1 MKKLLTLLT
10 CLCLFAPAQ
19 AILVDDF
26 EDGDVSDW
34 TKLGQNGGGSTLVAT
49 DDGLGGGN
57 LEATLSTWH
66 EDGWYK
72 SVANLP
78 SSGIVTASW
87 DVRAPQVTTK
97 HAGLVLMDD
106 NNFGLGLLSY
116 IDSNSPGSVSV
127 GPTPNLTYVGAKT
140 SLYNN
145 VVDYNNPGGTGW
157 FSVSYSWNVS
167 TGDVSA
173 TVDGNAV
180 GNWNIS
186 QTGFTPTRVAMH
198 IWGGTNKVAIDN
210 IVVVPEPA
218 TMALLAFGGLG
229 VLIRRRR

>member
-1 MKKLLTLLT
+1 MKKLLTLLV
-10 CLCLFAPAQ
+10 CLSVAASAQ

-34 TKLGQNGGGSTLVAT
+34 TKMGQNGGGSVLVAT

-57 LEATLSTWH
+57 LEATLSVWQ
-66 EDGWYK
+66 EDGWWK
-72 SVANLP
+72 SVAGLP

-87 DVRAPQVTTK
+87 DVRGPLVTTK

-106 NNFGLGLLSY
+106 NFFGIGLLSY
-116 IDSNSPGSVSV
+116 VSSNTPGYITV
-127 GPTPNLTYVGAKT
+127 GPTPDLTYTAAKT
-140 SLYNN
+140 QLYNN
-145 VVDYNNPGGTGW
+145 TVDYNTAGGTGW
-157 FSVSYSWNVS
+157 FSVSYSWNVA

-173 TVDGNAV
+173 TVDGNAA
-180 GNWNIS
+180 GSWNIT

-198 IWGGTNKVAIDN
+198 IWGGTNKVAMDN
-210 IVVVPEPA
+210 VVVIPEPA

-229 VLIRRRR
+229 ILIRRRR